1 MRPELPTIS
10 INKPQKLNINDIIKK
25 DENGEVSKINEEYK
39 AVKRTVDA
47 RVTKSVSFTQHELN
61 VINGFLD
68 ENKISI
74 GDFIRLAFYRDGAF
88 EDAFLAATNIQKRMD
103 IDFIKI
109 DPKSWTFNYKNNFK
123 NFEIPLSQDLAYNSS
138 KRKPK
143 SLFLLDVMDRRVQK
157 HLDERDFPSF
167 SSFVKIAL
175 VEYGVYSNVLGAV
188 ALANLHTTKSQAKS
202 KKVKSKDRKEAAKPL
217 SGAIPPSAHLL
228 YTKYNEIAKEL
239 YGGIT
244 LALVVKF
251 IMIDKG
257 IITDTLLEKNSP
269 RNPLKKQLV
278 ESFLDNLENHRITL
292 DFTED
297 EKKVLEDENGLKKNI
312 TISFNASNF
321 YELKNYLRDKEVTFS
336 ELIME
341 WLQLGSVYS

>member
-1 MRPELPTIS
+1 M
-10 INKPQKLNINDIIKK
+10 
-25 DENGEVSKINEEYK
+25 
-39 AVKRTVDA
+39 
-47 RVTKSVSFTQHELN
+47 
-61 VINGFLD
+61 
-68 ENKISI
+68 
-74 GDFIRLAFYRDGAF
+74 
-88 EDAFLAATNIQKRMD
+88 
-103 IDFIKI
+103 
-109 DPKSWTFNYKNNFK
+109 
-123 NFEIPLSQDLAYNSS
+123 
-138 KRKPK
+138 
-143 SLFLLDVMDRRVQK
+143 
-157 HLDERDFPSF
+157 
-167 SSFVKIAL
+167 
-175 VEYGVYSNVLGAV
+175 EYGVYSNVLGAV